1 MQKNHIIID
10 SKTCII
16 HPAYYDT
23 LHIHYFMKWPSQHCL
38 NGYRM
43 TSPDRK
49 HCILFSWCFLS
60 NFGS

>member
-23 LHIHYFMKWPSQHCL
+23 LHIHYFMKWPSQHC
-38 NGYRM
+38 
-43 TSPDRK
+43 
-49 HCILFSWCFLS
+49 
-60 NFGS
+60 